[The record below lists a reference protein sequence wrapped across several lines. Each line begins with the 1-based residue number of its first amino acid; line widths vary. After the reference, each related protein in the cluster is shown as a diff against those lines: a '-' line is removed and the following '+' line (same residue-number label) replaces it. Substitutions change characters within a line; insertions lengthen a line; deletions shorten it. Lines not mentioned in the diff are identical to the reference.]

1 MDVKRILAIVAGV
14 VVAAVLALFLSGSL
28 VWWMMGLGDR
38 LVIDGEAVAVA
49 PADPAA
55 STGWRSYG
63 GDPGGSRYSAAAE
76 ITPENVKS
84 LEIAWQF
91 QTGAFKGREDVITRT
106 AFENTPILVDDKLVL
121 CTPFN
126 EVIAVNPGTGA
137 EIWRFDPKIDKT
149 QRPANQFICRG
160 VSQWKDAA
168 ATAGAACATRLFT
181 GTNDS
186 RLIALDAATGKPCS
200 DFGTA
205 GEVAIHPSLA
215 LRWPGEIQ
223 ITSAP
228 AIVGDTV
235 VVGSAI
241 SDNLRVAA
249 PSGVV
254 HAFDARTGAPRW
266 TFDPV
271 PRDPADPA
279 SATWTHGGTP
289 VEGHAN
295 VWSTISVDEKRGWVI
310 LPTSSPSPDF
320 FGGLR
325 PGDNRYANSV
335 VALEGATGKVIWHF
349 QTVHHD
355 IWDYDLPS
363 QPGLYTVTID
373 GKPREVVA
381 QAAKTGL
388 IFVLD
393 RDTGQPVLPVEE
405 RAVPQGA
412 APGEVL
418 SPTQPFPP
426 KPGNIV
432 PDRAKPEDAF
442 GITGIDKAIC
452 ADLISRTR
460 QEGLFTPPSAQ
471 GTLMVPF
478 TGGGANWGSTAYDAR
493 RNLVVVNMN
502 NLGHLIRLVPND
514 KDEKTMELSED
525 AEYAPMEGAPFG
537 MTREILVSPLGL
549 PCTAPPWGVIAGV
562 DISTGTI
569 MWRRVLGTTRDL
581 APGGIEIETGAPNLG
596 GPAITAGGLVFISAA
611 FDSYFRALDVET
623 GKELWRMRLPASSAA
638 TPMSYMWEGRQYVVV
653 AAGGYSNLDSRMGDH
668 VVAFALPKSK

>member
-1 MDVKRILAIVAGV
+1 MGRVLLIIAGV
-14 VVAAVLALFLSGSL
+14 IVVGIAGLFLTGSL
-28 VWWMMGLGDR
+28 AWWAMGFGDR
-38 LVIDGEAVAVA
+38 LVIDGRAEASA

-55 STGWRSYG
+55 STGWRAYG
-63 GDPGGSRYSAAAE
+63 GDPGGSRYSAASE
-76 ITPENVKS
+76 ITPENVAQ
-84 LEIAWQF
+84 LQTAWEF
-91 QTGAFKGREDVITRT
+91 RTRAFEGREDVIDRT

-126 EVIAVNPGTGA
+126 EVIAVHPGTGA

-160 VSQWKDAA
+160 VSQWRDAA
-168 ATAGAACATRLFT
+168 AAQGAACATRILT

-186 RLIALDAATGKPCS
+186 RVIALDAATGRPCT
-200 DFGTA
+200 DFGVN
-205 GEVAIHPSLA
+205 GEVKVEPSMA
-215 LRWPGEIQ
+215 LRWPGERQ

-228 AIVGDTV
+228 AIVGDVV

-249 PSGVV
+249 PAGTV
-254 HAFDARTGAPRW
+254 HAFDVRTGALRW

-279 SATWTHGGTP
+279 YATWAGGKAP

-295 VWSTISVDEKRGWVI
+295 VWSTISVDEKRGWVF

-335 VALEGATGKVIWHF
+335 VALEGATGRMIWHY

-355 IWDYDLPS
+355 IWDYDLPA
-363 QPGLYTVTID
+363 QPGLYTITID
-373 GKPREVVA
+373 GKPRGVVA
-381 QAAKTGL
+381 QAAKTGFV
-388 IFVLD
+388 FVLD

-405 RAVPQGA
+405 RETPRGA

-418 SPTQPFPP
+418 AATQPFPV
-426 KPGNIV
+426 KPGLIV
-432 PDRAKPEDAF
+432 PDRVKPEDAF

-452 ADLISRTR
+452 ADLIRKAR
-460 QEGLFTPPSAQ
+460 VEGLFTPPSEQ

-478 TGGGANWGSTAYDAR
+478 TGGGANWGSTAFDAS
-493 RNLVVVNMN
+493 RNLLVVNMN

-514 KDEKTMELSED
+514 KDEETMELSED
-525 AEYAPMEGAPFG
+525 AEYAPMEGAPLG
-537 MTREILVSPLGL
+537 MTRELLTSPLGL
-549 PCTAPPWGVIAGV
+549 PCTPPPWGVIAGV
-562 DISTGTI
+562 DIAKGEI
-569 MWRRVLGTTRDL
+569 VWRRVLGTTRDL
-581 APGGIEIETGAPNLG
+581 APMGIEVETGAPNLG
-596 GPAITAGGLVFISAA
+596 GPAITAGGLIFITAA
-611 FDSYFRALDVET
+611 FDGYLRALSVET
-623 GKELWRMRLPASSAA
+623 GKELWKTRLPASSAA
-638 TPMSYMWEGRQYVVV
+638 TPMSYVWEGRQYVVV
-653 AAGGYSNLDSRMGDH
+653 AAGGYGNLDSRMGDH
-668 VVAFALPKSK
+668 VIAFALPQAQ